1 LRTKRVKLLI
11 FLVMVMSEVKVTRG
25 SQITLTQ
32 EVREKIGVK
41 EGDTVVL
48 NVLDDQIMVSKKDP
62 EAFETEGFLPEDF
75 EESLGE
81 MREDSSDRLERIN
94 E

>member
-1 LRTKRVKLLI
+1 ML
-11 FLVMVMSEVKVTRG
+11 MAEVKVTRG

-32 EVREKIGVK
+32 EVREKIDVE
-41 EGDTVVL
+41 EGDKVVL
-48 NVLDDQIMVSKKDP
+48 NVLDGQIMVSKKDP

-75 EESLGE
+75 EQSLRE
-81 MREDSSDRLERIN
+81 MRRDSRDRLERSN

>member
-1 LRTKRVKLLI
+1 
-11 FLVMVMSEVKVTRG
+11 MSEVKVTRG

-41 EGDTVVL
+41 EGDKVVL
-48 NVLDDQIMVSKKDP
+48 NVVDSQIMVTKKDP
-62 EAFETEGFLPEDF
+62 EAFETEGFLPGDF
-75 EESLGE
+75 DRSLKKI
-81 MREDSSDRLERIN
+81 RQDSSDRLERID

>member
-1 LRTKRVKLLI
+1 
-11 FLVMVMSEVKVTRG
+11 MSEVKVTRG

-41 EGDTVVL
+41 EGDKVVL
-48 NVLDDQIMVSKKDP
+48 NVVDGQIMVTKKDP

-75 EESLGE
+75 EKSLEE
-81 MREDSSDRLERIN
+81 MRKDSSDRLERID

>member
-1 LRTKRVKLLI
+1 MTKKVKLLN
-11 FLVMVMSEVKVTRG
+11 FLVIVMSEVKVTRG

-41 EGDTVVL
+41 EGDRVTL
-48 NVLDDQIMVSKKDP
+48 NVVDGQIMVTKKDP
-62 EAFETEGFLPEDF
+62 EVFETEGFLPEEF
-75 EESLGE
+75 ESSLKE
-81 MREDSSDRLERIN
+81 MRRDSSDRLERID

>member
-1 LRTKRVKLLI
+1 
-11 FLVMVMSEVKVTRG
+11 MSEVKVTRG

-41 EGDTVVL
+41 EGDRVTL
-48 NVLDDQIMVSKKDP
+48 NVVDGQIMVTKKDP
-62 EAFETEGFLPEDF
+62 EVFETEGFLPEEF
-75 EESLGE
+75 ESSLKE
-81 MREDSSDRLERIN
+81 MRRDSSDRLERID

>member
-1 LRTKRVKLLI
+1 
-11 FLVMVMSEVKVTRG
+11 MVMSEVKVTRG

-32 EVREKIGVK
+32 DVREKICVK

-48 NVLDDQIMVSKKDP
+48 NIVDGQIMVSKKNP

-75 EESLGE
+75 EESLDS
-81 MREDSSDRLERIN
+81 MRKDSSNRLERLDG
-94 E
+94 

>member
-1 LRTKRVKLLI
+1 
-11 FLVMVMSEVKVTRG
+11 MSEVKVTRG

-41 EGDTVVL
+41 EGDTVTL
-48 NVLDDQIMVSKKDP
+48 NVLDGQIMVSKKDP
-62 EAFETEGFLPEDF
+62 KAFETEDFLPEDF
-75 EESLGE
+75 EESLGV
-81 MREDSSDRLERIN
+81 MRDDSSDRLERIN